1 MQAEHGGDLA
11 VFCQQ
16 YGFRQNEVLDFSSN
30 LNWFLDEID
39 DATWLRLKAAAG
51 VYGQAG
57 AGADGVVT
65 KIADLYAY
73 DKNQVLATAG
83 SIEAIYLT
91 AQLFRQRR
99 ILIGE
104 PGFVDYRRAF
114 RKSETRAWDLAIENE
129 AALQWAEVV
138 IFGSPNNPNG
148 QRYPL
153 AEWRRRWPGK
163 IWLVDET
170 FVDFSKQ
177 PPSAAQDQV
186 IIYRSFTKSWSIPG
200 LRLGFLLCSNQ
211 SWMEELRWLQA
222 PWSVSALAQA
232 WAGERLNQTEKERV
246 DRAIEHQIRERDR
259 LMESLRGFS
268 GLRVHDSDANFF
280 LIELL
285 QGSAAELWQS
295 LAKKSLLTRKVDD
308 FGNLTKDRFLR
319 LTVRSFEDNENLIK
333 GLRDYFDQ

>member
-1 MQAEHGGDLA
+1 MQAEHGGALA
-11 VFCQQ
+11 TFCQQ
-16 YGFRQNEVLDFSSN
+16 YGFRPDEVVDFSSN
-30 LNWFLDEID
+30 LNWFLGEID
-39 DATWLRLKAAAG
+39 DVSWLRWKSAAG
-51 VYGQAG
+51 TYGEACAG
-57 AGADGVVT
+57 GVAA

-73 DKNQVLATAG
+73 DKSQVLATAG

-99 ILIGE
+99 VLIGE
-104 PGFVDYRRAF
+104 PGFIDYRRAF
-114 RKSETRAWDLAIENE
+114 RNCETRAWDLMVEDD

-153 AEWRRRWPGK
+153 AEWQQRWPGK

-170 FVDFSKQ
+170 FVDFSEQ

-200 LRLGFLLCSNQ
+200 LRLGFLLCANR
-211 SWMEELRWLQA
+211 SWMEELRLLQA

-232 WAGERLNQTEKERV
+232 WAGERLNKKEKERV
-246 DRAIEHQIRERDR
+246 DRAIEDQIRERDR
-259 LMESLRGFS
+259 LMESLSRLTE
-268 GLRVHDSDANFF
+268 LRVHDSDANFF

-285 QGSAAELWQS
+285 QGSAAELWHS
-295 LAKKSLLTRKVDD
+295 LAEKALLTRKVDD
-308 FGNLTKDRFLR
+308 YESLAKDRFLR
-319 LTVRSFEDNENLIK
+319 LAVRSCEDNERLIK
-333 GLRDYFDQ
+333 GLWDYFDK